1 MAFKLGSN
9 KGLQARGGDI
19 KSKFKFKA
27 DKEVVPGV
35 PVFKK
40 QLGKN
45 ILAEA
50 NMDGTIFISKN
61 VDENSPEYKRAMT
74 HEVQHITQM
83 KIGSETYD
91 DNAVYYQGQV
101 WPRVQIAGQNLI
113 IDPSTGKK
121 YKEGSRDLPWENNKI

>member
-40 QLGKN
+40 QLGPD
-45 ILAEA
+45 IIAEA
-50 NMDGTIFISKN
+50 NMDGSIFVSKD
-61 VDENSPEYKRAMT
+61 VDENTPEYQQAMV
-74 HEVQHITQM
+74 HEVQHITAM
-83 KIGSETYD
+83 RIGSETYD
-91 DNAVYYQGQV
+91 DDNVYFQGEV
-101 WPRVQIAGQNLI
+101 WPRENGYIT
-113 IDPSTGKK
+113 DPSTGKK
-121 YKEGSRDLPWENNKI
+121 YEEGSKDLPWENNKI

>member
-40 QLGKN
+40 QLGKD

-50 NMDGTIFISKN
+50 NMDGTI
-61 VDENSPEYKRAMT
+61 
-74 HEVQHITQM
+74 
-83 KIGSETYD
+83 SETYD